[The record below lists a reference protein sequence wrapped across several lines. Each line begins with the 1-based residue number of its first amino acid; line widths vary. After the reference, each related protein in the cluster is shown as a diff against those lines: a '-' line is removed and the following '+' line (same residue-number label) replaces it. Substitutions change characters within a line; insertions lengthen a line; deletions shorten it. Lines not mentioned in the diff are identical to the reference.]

1 MIIDF
6 LLDLTVKIF
15 DWLKKKSKNTYWLN
29 MEVVNSKIL
38 KQNLL
43 LELIQKLE
51 GLKVEIPEELK
62 RELEQGGTN

>member
-38 KQNLL
+38 KQKLL

>member
-38 KQNLL
+38 KQKLL

-62 RELEQGGTN
+62 RELKSGGTN

>member
-38 KQNLL
+38 KQKLL

-51 GLKVEIPEELK
+51 GLKIEIPEELK

>member
-6 LLDLTVKIF
+6 LLDLTVKVF

-38 KQNLL
+38 KQKLL

-62 RELEQGGTN
+62 RELEQGGNN

>member
-38 KQNLL
+38 RQKLL

-62 RELEQGGTN
+62 REIQSGGTN

>member
-6 LLDLTVKIF
+6 LLDLTVKVF

-29 MEVVNSKIL
+29 MEVVNSKVL
-38 KQNLL
+38 KQKLL

-51 GLKVEIPEELK
+51 VLKVEIPEELK
-62 RELEQGGTN
+62 KEMKKGE